1 LLWGRRNLRN
11 EKFKKL
17 NFSFDI
23 NKQQAII
30 VITLIWLNL
39 YFKTM
44 TDIKQKK
51 ENVKMHLK
59 DLRQN
64 LKKMH
69 LAVTQDLTL
78 PQPDE
83 VKKLMYK
90 MDQLL
95 NLIETK

>member
-1 LLWGRRNLRN
+1 MILTLSLIKL
-11 EKFKKL
+11 KF
-17 NFSFDI
+17 FP
-23 NKQQAII
+23 
-30 VITLIWLNL
+30 
-39 YFKTM
+39 M

-59 DLRQN
+59 DLRQD

-69 LAVTQDLTL
+69 LSVTEELIL

-83 VKKLMYK
+83 IKTLMKK

-95 NLIETK
+95 KIIESK

>member
-1 LLWGRRNLRN
+1 
-11 EKFKKL
+11 
-17 NFSFDI
+17 
-23 NKQQAII
+23 
-30 VITLIWLNL
+30 
-39 YFKTM
+39 M

-69 LAVTQDLTL
+69 LEVTEELL
-78 PQPDE
+78 IPQPED
-83 VKKLMYK
+83 VKSLMNK

-95 NLIETK
+95 KLIESN

>member
-1 LLWGRRNLRN
+1 
-11 EKFKKL
+11 
-17 NFSFDI
+17 
-23 NKQQAII
+23 
-30 VITLIWLNL
+30 
-39 YFKTM
+39 M

-69 LAVTQDLTL
+69 LSVTEELIL
-78 PQPDE
+78 PHPDE
-83 VKKLMYK
+83 VKTLMNK

-95 NLIETK
+95 NLIESK

>member
-1 LLWGRRNLRN
+1 
-11 EKFKKL
+11 
-17 NFSFDI
+17 
-23 NKQQAII
+23 
-30 VITLIWLNL
+30 
-39 YFKTM
+39 M

-69 LAVTQDLTL
+69 LSVTEELIL
-78 PQPDE
+78 PHPDE
-83 VKKLMYK
+83 VKSLMNK

-95 NLIETK
+95 KLIESK

>member
-1 LLWGRRNLRN
+1 
-11 EKFKKL
+11 
-17 NFSFDI
+17 
-23 NKQQAII
+23 
-30 VITLIWLNL
+30 
-39 YFKTM
+39 M

-69 LAVTQDLTL
+69 LSVTEELIL
-78 PQPDE
+78 PHPDE
-83 VKKLMYK
+83 VKTLMNK

-95 NLIETK
+95 KLIGSK

>member
-1 LLWGRRNLRN
+1 
-11 EKFKKL
+11 
-17 NFSFDI
+17 
-23 NKQQAII
+23 
-30 VITLIWLNL
+30 
-39 YFKTM
+39 M
-44 TDIKQKK
+44 TDLTQKK

-69 LAVTQDLTL
+69 LAVTEELLL

-83 VKKLMYK
+83 VKTLLSK

-95 NLIETK
+95 KVIESK